1 MNHSYVNVYTT
12 HALLFCR
19 DVEIGD
25 LVVVGQCCPLSKTIR
40 FNVLK
45 IQKAKAGKKQ
55 FKKF

>member
-1 MNHSYVNVYTT
+1 MKRIDVNAYT
-12 HALLFCR
+12 HPLFCR

-25 LVVVGQCCPLSKTIR
+25 LVVVGQCHTLSKTVC

-55 FKKF
+55 FQKF